1 MSSICLVAENRTIQ
15 GKRRMIWKGSEYC
28 KAWIVFVVQISK
40 HSGTGYVLSIAEARV
55 HNRISPC
62 RICGGQSDTAT
73 GFSPS
78 TLVLPC
84 QYHSAKAPHLV
95 KYRRSYIIL
104 ATDSVLRQYALLF
117 LTHTH
122 THSLSFSTASSIVP
136 PSSGYSSYLLPWEL
150 QTTLAVCPSLYWT
163 AKHVQLYRLHNK
175 QNNYRSCLQEQKS
188 RLYEQI
194 MPLGADH
201 VTKSRLSPG
210 ADHVSECRSCL

>member
-1 MSSICLVAENRTIQ
+1 
-15 GKRRMIWKGSEYC
+15 
-28 KAWIVFVVQISK
+28 VFVVQISK

-122 THSLSFSTASSIVP
+122 THTLSLS
-136 PSSGYSSYLLPWEL
+136 L
-150 QTTLAVCPSLYWT
+150 QQ
-163 AKHVQLYRLHNK
+163 VQLCLHHQGIPRIYYRENFKLPSQFVLHYIEPLNTYSCIVCTTNK
-175 QNNYRSCLQEQKS
+175 TTTDLVSKSKNHVSMSRSCL
-188 RLYEQI
+188 
-194 MPLGADH
+194 
-201 VTKSRLSPG
+201 
-210 ADHVSECRSCL
+210 